1 MSRAVEL
8 IAVKVNKW
16 SRTSTMSCWHTFYFY
31 CLAVGSA
38 GGRYCDKDW
47 HSYRLWQATGQE
59 SPVCDIRYHE
69 SRHYQRLTLKQQ
81 LFLILPGQNHR
92 GEWQPGWSIL
102 LMWSK
107 TITGKTCPELVQIS
121 WEQSSN
127 VHFLGIWESGH
138 LGTARTLLSL
148 ETGNTGLLD
157 TTEYT

>member
-38 GGRYCDKDW
+38 GGRYCDEDW

-59 SPVCDIRYHE
+59 SLSVILDIMNLVITKDWQIETE
-69 SRHYQRLTLKQQ
+69 SERRVT
-81 LFLILPGQNHR
+81 GWR
-92 GEWQPGWSIL
+92 RQPGWSIL